1 MFFNNFSIYY
11 ARLKLKGK
19 RNMKSKTSKILL
31 AALCFVLAFACF
43 PFLHIASVS
52 ADSVTIAN
60 FIKDYGST
68 SENSQELTSTISSS
82 FTTDFGD
89 STGVGTTNGWT
100 IPSFSGTEIKQV
112 NAGDFTSDAVIG
124 YKTDEDTKFSEIGTD
139 GIEGNKFALLF
150 LLKEK
155 GIAGIESGEIKIP
168 ARGLFVLTFN
178 AKVGKLGNA
187 ATNYG
192 INAKILE
199 VSEGETV
206 KTYSMDAIKS
216 VTEDYQSYAFVIQG
230 NEYEEKTIKIQF
242 LFGNA
247 VEENGV
253 TTKNEQ
259 IGFAAVDTIK
269 FFGINYAQFN
279 ELSTDKNAK
288 KVSLLSE
295 NSNYVNISNG
305 YFNITENQKWNLSEN
320 TSLSDFRPYQW
331 TKEGGENSTYGIV
344 NTNSTAFTE
353 RMAQLGISA
362 VNPEAGSTDNNNV
375 LMMYNSSASHQTIQS
390 ESFKLSSKSYYEI
403 SFRFNTPANADQSNG
418 LSFYLVDK
426 DGKTIY
432 SKENM
437 FSYTEYSESA
447 NEWATFHVFIKTAD
461 DSKEVNFVIK
471 FGTEEKQTTGY
482 AFVDDVRLYTTRTS
496 SAMFNNSQKDT
507 FELVKGEDET
517 ETKYLEE
524 GLVSFD
530 QLKELNQDSASN
542 RSMSVYDYTA
552 PSTDSDNDNTDDDKD
567 EDSSNVSLAWY
578 VVPSVL
584 FALCLIG
591 GLVIFYTRKIKI
603 KKHPRKKKT
612 SYDRNRTLNKQVEQ
626 RERSES
632 ALQKGNFEAQLESVR
647 KEIEALEK
655 EYEKSEKDKK
665 SPLALEKYLA
675 KREKLQNKE
684 TKLVEQI
691 KKLK

>member
-1 MFFNNFSIYY
+1 
-11 ARLKLKGK
+11 
-19 RNMKSKTSKILL
+19 MKSKTSKTLL
-31 AALCFVLAFACF
+31 TVLCFVLALACF

-60 FIKDYGST
+60 FIRDYGST
-68 SENSQELTSTISSS
+68 SENSQELTSTINSS

-89 STGVGTTNGWT
+89 STGVGTTNGWS

-112 NAGDFTSDAVIG
+112 NAGDFTSDATIG
-124 YKTDEDTKFSEIGTD
+124 YKSEDDTKFSEIGTD
-139 GIEGNKFALLF
+139 GNEGNKFALLF

-178 AKVGKLGNA
+178 AKVGKLANA

-199 VSEGETV
+199 VSEGKTV
-206 KTYSMDAIKS
+206 KTYSMDAIKT

-259 IGFAAVDTIK
+259 IGFAVVDTIH
-269 FFGINYAQFN
+269 FFGATYAQFN
-279 ELSTDKNAK
+279 ELATDKNAK

-295 NSNYVNISNG
+295 NSNYVNIGNG
-305 YFNITENQKWNLSEN
+305 YFNITENQKWNLSDN
-320 TSLSDFRPYQW
+320 TALSDFRPTQW
-331 TKEGGENSTYGIV
+331 TQEGGENATYGIV
-344 NTNSTAFTE
+344 NTNAAAFTE
-353 RMAQLGISA
+353 RMTQLGITA
-362 VNPEAGSTDNNNV
+362 VNPEEGSTINNNV
-375 LMMYNSSASHQTIQS
+375 LMMYNSSASYQTITS

-403 SFRFNTPANADQSNG
+403 SFRFNTPANAEQTNG

-437 FSYTEYSESA
+437 FSYTEYSENA
-447 NEWATFHVFIKTAD
+447 NEWATFHVFIRTDD
-461 DSKEVNFVIK
+461 DSKELNFIIK
-471 FGTEEKQTTGY
+471 FGTEEKQTSGY
-482 AFVDDVRLYTTRTS
+482 AFIDDVRLYTTRTS
-496 SAMFNNSQKDT
+496 SSMFNNSQKDT

-530 QLKELNQDSASN
+530 QLKELNQESASN
-542 RSMSVYDYTA
+542 RSMSVYDYTSPA
-552 PSTDSDNDNTDDDKD
+552 TDDDDNNNDDNKD
-567 EDSSNVSLAWY
+567 DDSSNVSLAWY

-591 GLVIFYTRKIKI
+591 GLIIFYTRKIKI

-612 SYDRNRTLNKQVEQ
+612 SYDRNKTLNKQVEQ
-626 RERSES
+626 REKSEA
-632 ALQKGNFEAQLESVR
+632 ALQRGNYEAQLESVR
-647 KEIEALEK
+647 KEIEELEK

>member
-1 MFFNNFSIYY
+1 
-11 ARLKLKGK
+11 
-19 RNMKSKTSKILL
+19 MKSKTSKILL
-31 AALCFVLAFACF
+31 TVLCFVLVFACF
-43 PFLHIASVS
+43 PFLYIASVS
-52 ADSVTIAN
+52 ADSATVAN
-60 FIKDYGST
+60 FIRDFGAT
-68 SENSQELTSTISSS
+68 SENSQELTSTINSS

-89 STGVGTTNGWT
+89 STGVGTTNGWS

-112 NAGDFTSDAVIG
+112 NAGDFTSDATIG
-124 YKTDEDTKFSEIGTD
+124 YNSEKDVKFSEIGTD
-139 GIEGNKFALLF
+139 GNEGNKFALLF

-178 AKVGKLGNA
+178 AKVGKLANL

-199 VSEGETV
+199 VSGGKTV
-206 KTYSMDAIKS
+206 KTYSMDAIKT

-259 IGFAAVDTIK
+259 IGYAVVDTIH
-269 FFGINYAQFN
+269 FFGATYAQFN
-279 ELSTDKNAK
+279 SLATDKNAK
-288 KVSLLSE
+288 KVSFLSE
-295 NSNYVNISNG
+295 NSNYVNIGNG
-305 YFNITENQKWNLSEN
+305 YFNITENQKWNLADN
-320 TSLSDFRPYQW
+320 TSLSDFRPLKW
-331 TKEGGENSTYGIV
+331 TQEGGENATYGIV
-344 NTNSTAFTE
+344 NTNSAAFTE
-353 RMAQLGISA
+353 RMAQLGITA
-362 VNPEAGSTDNNNV
+362 VNPENGSTSNNNV
-375 LMMYNSSASHQTIQS
+375 LMMYNSSASYQTITS

-403 SFRFNTPANADQSNG
+403 SFRFNTPANAEQTNN
-418 LSFYLVDK
+418 LSFFLVDK

-437 FSYTEYSESA
+437 FSYVEHSESA
-447 NEWATFHVFIKTAD
+447 NEWAIFHVFIKTTD
-461 DSKEVNFVIK
+461 DAKELNFVIK
-471 FGTEEKQTTGY
+471 FGTKEKQTSGY

-496 SAMFNNSQKDT
+496 DSMFNNTQKDT
-507 FELVKGEDET
+507 FELVKEENET
-517 ETKYLEE
+517 ETKYLKE
-524 GLVSFD
+524 GIVSFD
-530 QLKELNQDSASN
+530 ELKKLNQESASN
-542 RSMSVYDYTA
+542 RSMSVYDYTV
-552 PSTDSDNDNTDDDKD
+552 PVNNNTTNDDNKDDNNKD
-567 EDSSNVSLAWY
+567 NNSSSSSLAWY

-584 FALCLIG
+584 FAVCLIG
-591 GLVIFYTRKIKI
+591 GLIIFYTRKIKI

-612 SYDRNRTLNKQVEQ
+612 SYDRKKTLNKQVEQ
-626 RERSES
+626 RERSEA
-632 ALQKGNFEAQLESVR
+632 ALQKGNYEAQLENVR
-647 KEIEALEK
+647 KEIEELEN